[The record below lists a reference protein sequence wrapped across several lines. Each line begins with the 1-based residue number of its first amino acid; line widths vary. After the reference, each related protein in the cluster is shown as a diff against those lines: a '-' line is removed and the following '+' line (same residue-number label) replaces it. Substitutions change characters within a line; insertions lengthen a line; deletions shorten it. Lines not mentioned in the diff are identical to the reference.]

1 MSLFDAFIVPCS
13 HDSHPNSSL
22 LRATQV
28 KHYGCLCWSSKPHT
42 SHELGAILDS
52 TSSTTIIQS
61 TPIRVLHRRAPM
73 KRSREVLYR
82 RTEWIN
88 NHFFRLWIATSAGA
102 YVKEFVTGDF
112 GRTNPS
118 VSTMLD
124 CQCDILQLDCVGI
137 QMGT

>member
-1 MSLFDAFIVPCS
+1 
-13 HDSHPNSSL
+13 
-22 LRATQV
+22 
-28 KHYGCLCWSSKPHT
+28 
-42 SHELGAILDS
+42 
-52 TSSTTIIQS
+52 
-61 TPIRVLHRRAPM
+61 M

-82 RTEWIN
+82 RTEWVN
-88 NHFFRLWIATSAGA
+88 SHYFRLWIATSAGA

-137 QMGT
+137 QMERE